1 MHLLS
6 NHFALFF
13 ITLVRIKDYSIAL
26 NKGMCDVITMVYVFW
41 YALTA
46 CCRSGIITQIIYNV
60 SLSFVILNANIE
72 LEKSM
77 LLKECM

>member
-1 MHLLS
+1 MHFLS

-26 NKGMCDVITMVYVFW
+26 NKGICDGLTMVYVLW
-41 YALTA
+41 YALTP
-46 CCRSGIITQIIYNV
+46 CCRSGIITQIIYNF

-72 LEKSM
+72 LEKCM
-77 LLKECM
+77 LLQECL